1 MQGIDP
7 DKERSSACRKA
18 FHCMLIRLPSQHKP
32 VPAPPTA
39 RPVVIDTN
47 VVLDWLLFGHPDG
60 AVLSES
66 LVAGELRWIA
76 TAAMRDEFADVLARG
91 ALDRWQ
97 PDLPRLWAD
106 WDRHCVQVPPAAAVD
121 PASGLRCTDP
131 DDQKFIDLA
140 ASQRGSLLLSR
151 DRAVLKLARKLA
163 SLGVTVATPAAWV
176 AGRGLADRAVGP

>member
-1 MQGIDP
+1 
-7 DKERSSACRKA
+7 
-18 FHCMLIRLPSQHKP
+18 MLIRLPPQHRHECT
-32 VPAPPTA
+32 PPRVHASTTA
-39 RPVVIDTN
+39 RLAVLDTN

-60 AVLSES
+60 AVLNES

-76 TAAMRDEFADVLARG
+76 TAAMRDELAHVLARG

-97 PDLPRLWAD
+97 PDLPRLWAE
-106 WDRHCVQVPPAAAVD
+106 WDRHCAQVPTAPAAG

-151 DRAVLKLARKLA
+151 DRAVLKRASKLA
-163 SLGVTVATPAAWV
+163 LLGVTVATPTAWA
-176 AGRGLADRAVGP
+176 AGRGLLNLPLPC

>member
-18 FHCMLIRLPSQHKP
+18 FHCMLIRLPSQYKP

-47 VVLDWLLFGHPDG
+47 VVLDWLLFGHPDS

-76 TAAMRDEFADVLARG
+76 TAAMRDEFAHVLTRG